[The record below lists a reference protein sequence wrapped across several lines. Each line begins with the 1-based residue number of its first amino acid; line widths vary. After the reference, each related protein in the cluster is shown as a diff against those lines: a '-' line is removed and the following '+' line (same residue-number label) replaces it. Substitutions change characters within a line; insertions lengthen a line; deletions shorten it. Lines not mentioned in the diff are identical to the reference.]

1 MRQHSVGAGSIAEA
15 ARPGGL
21 WRNRDWLLLWSGQL
35 VSSAGTRVSLLA
47 FPILT
52 LAVTGS
58 PAQAG
63 IITAA
68 RGVPSTVLALPAG
81 ALIDRWERKRTMVAC
96 DIGRALVLGSIAV
109 AILGGWLTLK
119 YLAVAAFLEGAFSTF
134 FALAESACLP
144 RVVPNHQ
151 LASAAAADQAS
162 GASAELVGPAIGGAL
177 FALGPGVP
185 FFADV
190 SYLVSFVSL
199 LAMQTPFQQS
209 RSIAPGASTTS
220 LTREVLDGLRW
231 IWCEPLVRVLA
242 LLHGGV
248 NLCGFGYTLILI
260 VIAKQQGATPFETG
274 LILGAGGGAAAVGSM
289 LFAPLDRLIG
299 RGRVLVV
306 STWVLALTWLAYALA
321 PNPAWLALANAV
333 ACAAIPLYMATQ
345 LSFRLSRTP
354 DALQGRV
361 ASVFRVLSYGLQPLS
376 LLLTGALLEW
386 TGAFTTVVVL
396 FVPQVL
402 LAIAATLQPALRSRR
417 PV

>member
-1 MRQHSVGAGSIAEA
+1 M
-15 ARPGGL
+15 
-21 WRNRDWLLLWSGQL
+21 
-35 VSSAGTRVSLLA
+35 
-47 FPILT
+47 
-52 LAVTGS
+52 
-58 PAQAG
+58 
-63 IITAA
+63 
-68 RGVPSTVLALPAG
+68 
-81 ALIDRWERKRTMVAC
+81 C
-96 DIGRALVLGSIAV
+96 DLGRAMVLGSIAV
-109 AILGGWLTLK
+109 AVLGGWLTLE
-119 YLAVAAFLEGAFSTF
+119 YLAVAALVEGAFSTF

-151 LASAAAADQAS
+151 LAAAAAADQAS

-177 FALGPGVP
+177 FGLGPGVP
-185 FFADV
+185 FLADAV

-199 LAMQTPFQQS
+199 FAMRTPFQES
-209 RSIAPGASTTS
+209 RLPSSLASATS
-220 LTREVLDGLRW
+220 LRREVLDGITW
-231 IWCEPLVRVLA
+231 IWHEPLVRFLA

-260 VIAKQQGATPFETG
+260 VIAKEQGATPFETG
-274 LILGAGGGAAAVGSM
+274 LVLGAGGGAAAVGSV

-299 RGRVLVV
+299 RGRLLVV

-321 PNPAWLALANAV
+321 PNPASLALANAI

-386 TGAFTTVVVL
+386 TGASTTVVVL
-396 FVPQVL
+396 FLPQVL
-402 LAIAATLQPALRSRR
+402 LAIGASLQPALRSRS
-417 PV
+417 PA

>member
-1 MRQHSVGAGSIAEA
+1 MSV
-15 ARPGGL
+15 RPGGL

-47 FPILT
+47 FPLLT

-81 ALIDRWERKRTMVAC
+81 ALIDRWDRKRTMLVC
-96 DIGRALVLGSIAV
+96 DAGRAIVLGSLAV
-109 AILGGWLTLK
+109 AVAGGWLTLE
-119 YLAVAAFLEGAFSTF
+119 YLALAAFLEGALSTF

-144 RVVPNHQ
+144 RVVAPEQ
-151 LASAAAADQAS
+151 LAAAAAADQAS
-162 GASAELVGPAIGGAL
+162 GASAELVGPAVGGAL
-177 FALGPGVP
+177 FGLGPGVP
-185 FFADV
+185 FLADAV
-190 SYLVSFVSL
+190 SYLVSFTSL
-199 LAMQTPFQQS
+199 LAMRTPFQES
-209 RSIAPGASTTS
+209 RSVASRASIVS
-220 LTREVLDGLRW
+220 LQREVLEGIRW
-231 IWCEPLVRVLA
+231 IWHEPLVRFLA
-242 LLHGGV
+242 LLHGGE

-274 LILGAGGGAAAVGSM
+274 LVLGAGGGAAAVGSV
-289 LFAPLDRLIG
+289 LFAPLERLLG
-299 RGRVLVV
+299 RGRLLVA

-321 PNPAWLALANAV
+321 PSPAWLALANAV

-361 ASVFRVLSYGLQPLS
+361 ASVFRVASYGLQPLS

-396 FVPQVL
+396 FLPQIL
-402 LAIAATLQPALRSRR
+402 LATVATLQPALRSRR
-417 PV
+417 PA